1 MKREHPERLDKLT
14 AVSGDITQPLLGL
27 TEADQR
33 MLQTNVSVVFH
44 SAATVKF
51 DEALSLSVAMNLQG
65 TQALT
70 QLCLNFPKLEVS
82 QKCVN
87 KLITEELF

>member
-1 MKREHPERLDKLT
+1 
-14 AVSGDITQPLLGL
+14 
-27 TEADQR
+27 

-51 DEALSLSVAMNLQG
+51 DEALRLSVAMNLQG

-82 QKCVN
+82 QN
-87 KLITEELF
+87 FSLIIYWRILLEQEIYDKADYNV

>member
-1 MKREHPERLDKLT
+1 
-14 AVSGDITQPLLGL
+14 
-27 TEADQR
+27 

-65 TQALT
+65 TKALT

-82 QKCVN
+82 HKCVN
-87 KLITEELF
+87 KLTTEELF